1 MTTPLV
7 KSLIDEQVSNLEQA
21 FRLPR
26 ETLVKHLPKPIKGYW
41 QTPPSG
47 PGTYVLGD
55 FGYDLRGRMVI
66 R

>member
-26 ETLVKHLPKPIKGYW
+26 ETLVKHLPRPIKGYW
-41 QTPPSG
+41 
-47 PGTYVLGD
+47 
-55 FGYDLRGRMVI
+55 FGVHQKNQSNRK
-66 R
+66 